1 LFWPENRKN
10 NSRFTKEKEYNM
22 TKTSQNMKKIVLT
35 LICAVALA
43 ACTDGQKQQERR
55 AEVIRDSLMQV
66 INQKDAELNDIMGTF
81 NDIQEGF
88 REINMAQG
96 RVNLNAPGS
105 EKMAKADIMENIT
118 FIQRTMQLNRERI
131 ARLQQQLKTSSINAD
146 KLKSTIDE
154 LSRQMEE
161 KEKQIQEL
169 EAKLKAKDI
178 QIEEQTKTI
187 ENLNTNVA
195 ELTASNELK
204 TQSVNRQDRE
214 LHTAWYVFGTK
225 KELKEQ
231 GIVKSS
237 QVLRNSDFNK
247 DYFTKIDIR
256 VVKSIKLYS
265 KSATL
270 LTSHPADSY
279 VLERDAQ
286 KQYTLYI
293 KKPDVFWSISKY
305 LVIQVK

>member
-1 LFWPENRKN
+1 
-10 NSRFTKEKEYNM
+10 
-22 TKTSQNMKKIVLT
+22 MKKIVLI
-35 LICAVALA
+35 LISVIAVT
-43 ACTDGQKQQERR
+43 ACTDGLKQQEKR
-55 AEVIRDSLMQV
+55 ADVVRDSLMQV

-88 REINMAQG
+88 REINLAQG
-96 RVNLNAPGS
+96 RVNLSAPGS
-105 EKMAKADIMENIT
+105 EKMAKEDIMENIT

-169 EAKLKAKDI
+169 EAQLKAKDI

-187 ENLNTNVA
+187 KDLNTNVA
-195 ELTASNELK
+195 ELTASNEQK

-237 QVLRNSDFNK
+237 QVLRDSDFNK
-247 DYFTKIDIR
+247 DYFTKIDTR

-265 KSATL
+265 KSASL

-286 KQYTLYI
+286 NQYTLYI
-293 KKPDVFWSISKY
+293 KNPDVFWSVSKY

>member
-1 LFWPENRKN
+1 
-10 NSRFTKEKEYNM
+10 
-22 TKTSQNMKKIVLT
+22 MKKIVLI
-35 LICAVALA
+35 LISVIAVT
-43 ACTDGQKQQERR
+43 ACTDGLKQQEKR
-55 AEVIRDSLMQV
+55 ADVVRDSLMQV

-88 REINMAQG
+88 REINLAQG
-96 RVNLNAPGS
+96 RVNLSAPGS
-105 EKMAKADIMENIT
+105 EKMAKEDIMENIT

-131 ARLQQQLKTSSINAD
+131 ARLQQQLKTS
-146 KLKSTIDE
+146 
-154 LSRQMEE
+154 
-161 KEKQIQEL
+161 
-169 EAKLKAKDI
+169 
-178 QIEEQTKTI
+178 EEQTKTI
-187 ENLNTNVA
+187 KDLNTNVA
-195 ELTASNELK
+195 ELTASNEQK

-237 QVLRNSDFNK
+237 QVLRDSDFNK
-247 DYFTKIDIR
+247 DYFTKIDTR

-265 KSATL
+265 KSASL

-293 KKPDVFWSISKY
+293 KNPDVFWSVSKY

>member
-1 LFWPENRKN
+1 
-10 NSRFTKEKEYNM
+10 
-22 TKTSQNMKKIVLT
+22 MKKIVLI
-35 LICAVALA
+35 LISVIAVT
-43 ACTDGQKQQERR
+43 ACTDGQKQQEKR
-55 AEVIRDSLMQV
+55 ADVVRDSLMQV

-88 REINMAQG
+88 REINLAQG
-96 RVNLNAPGS
+96 RVNLSAPGS
-105 EKMAKADIMENIT
+105 EKMAKEDIMENIT

-169 EAKLKAKDI
+169 EAQLKAKDI

-187 ENLNTNVA
+187 KDLNTNVA
-195 ELTASNELK
+195 ELTASNEQK

-237 QVLRNSDFNK
+237 QVLRDSDFNK
-247 DYFTKIDIR
+247 DYFTKIDTR

-265 KSATL
+265 KSASL

-293 KKPDVFWSISKY
+293 KNPDVFWSVSKY

>member
-1 LFWPENRKN
+1 
-10 NSRFTKEKEYNM
+10 
-22 TKTSQNMKKIVLT
+22 MKKIVLI
-35 LICAVALA
+35 LISVIAVT
-43 ACTDGQKQQERR
+43 ACTDGLKQQEKR
-55 AEVIRDSLMQV
+55 ADVVRDSLMQV

-88 REINMAQG
+88 REINLAQG
-96 RVNLNAPGS
+96 RVNLSAPGS
-105 EKMAKADIMENIT
+105 EKMAKEDIMENIT

-146 KLKSTIDE
+146 KLKST
-154 LSRQMEE
+154 
-161 KEKQIQEL
+161 K
-169 EAKLKAKDI
+169 
-178 QIEEQTKTI
+178 
-187 ENLNTNVA
+187 
-195 ELTASNELK
+195 LTASNEQK

-237 QVLRNSDFNK
+237 QVLRDSDFNK
-247 DYFTKIDIR
+247 DYFTKIDTR

-265 KSATL
+265 KSASL

-293 KKPDVFWSISKY
+293 KNPDVFWSVSKY

>member
-1 LFWPENRKN
+1 
-10 NSRFTKEKEYNM
+10 
-22 TKTSQNMKKIVLT
+22 MKKIVLI
-35 LICAVALA
+35 LISVIAVT
-43 ACTDGQKQQERR
+43 ACTDGLKQQEKR
-55 AEVIRDSLMQV
+55 ADVVRDSLMQV

-88 REINMAQG
+88 REINLAQG
-96 RVNLNAPGS
+96 RVNLSAPGS
-105 EKMAKADIMENIT
+105 EKMAKEDIMENIT

-169 EAKLKAKDI
+169 EAQLKAKDI

-187 ENLNTNVA
+187 KDLNTNVA
-195 ELTASNELK
+195 ELTASNEQK

-237 QVLRNSDFNK
+237 QVLRDSDFNK
-247 DYFTKIDIR
+247 DYFTKIDTR
-256 VVKSIKLYS
+256 VVKSITLYP
-265 KSATL
+265 KSASL
-270 LTSHPADSY
+270 LTSHPSDSY

-293 KKPDVFWSISKY
+293 KNPDVFWSVSKY